1 MTLRFAAEKQFP
13 VIKSPILFTGRVIS
27 HSFGLSSRLSGHG
40 VFDRA
45 RASSVYRIGIDDF
58 IRIALDLHRV
68 RITKVSR
75 VLQQICT
82 LCACIQNSIR
92 NVLVEYERW
101 SGSRKE
107 SGFEIGASLKRND
120 YERVI
125 VDRGL

>member
-13 VIKSPILFTGRVIS
+13 AIKSPILFTGRVIS
-27 HSFGLSSRLSGHG
+27 HSFGLSSRLSDRG

-68 RITKVSR
+68 RMTKVSR
-75 VLQQICT
+75 VLQQICA
-82 LCACIQNSIR
+82 LVQNSIR
-92 NVLVEYERW
+92 NVLVECERW
-101 SGSRKE
+101 NGSRKE